1 MTKRKISS
9 LFMILVLSLA
19 FFVQGVL
26 CQEDFYNL
34 LEIPRQA
41 TKADIKKAYRS
52 LSMKLHPDK
61 NPGDEAAAE
70 HYKKVNRA
78 YEVLSDENKR

>member
-9 LFMILVLSLA
+9 LFLILVLSLA

-26 CQEDFYNL
+26 CEEDFYNL

-52 LSMKLHPDK
+52 LSMKYHPDK

>member
-9 LFMILVLSLA
+9 LFLILVLSLA

-52 LSMKLHPDK
+52 LSMKYHPDK